1 MNLPPALLLY
11 LTPIVVVGVVLF
23 DWPKTALKE
32 FISMITFKTDLMF
45 FWAVG
50 ASIIAVVNGAAVLG
64 LWSTLTACHF

>member
-1 MNLPPALLLY
+1 MNFPPALLLY
-11 LTPIVVVGVVLF
+11 LTPVVVVGVVLF
-23 DWPKTALKE
+23 SWPKAVKE